1 MNAIQIHTQSDR
13 AQRWIN
19 RYRGQLPLFACVLG
33 FTATGLLPG
42 ISAAGATP
50 ADREYTAIADAE
62 FLVNG
67 CTSHPQRPLPPL
79 QAGASPVYISRAVL
93 AAQQIPIQVFNAG
106 LRHPATVPCV
116 DLGGQA
122 AGCVTTG
129 EAMSLATVQHL
140 LEQGMHWGEQLAKT
154 SSYLI
159 LGECVVG
166 GTTTALAVLAGLGIP
181 AWDKVNSSHVTCN
194 HNQKRQ
200 VVEAGLRQFKM
211 RCETVNA
218 IANLPPPVPVYH
230 AADCSP
236 STTNSF
242 PDPLALV
249 AAIGD
254 PMQVVVAG
262 MVLTA
267 SRTSGVLL
275 AGGTQMLAVYALTRA
290 IAAYHYELWQP
301 ENVVVGTTRWV
312 ANDPTGD
319 TVGLAQLVGDV
330 PLLATGLS
338 FQSSRHPQLRAYEQG
353 YVKEGVG
360 AGGCAIASSLYGNW
374 SLHQLQ
380 AEIEALID
388 QQIQINQSQP
398 QES

>member
-1 MNAIQIHTQSDR
+1 MNAIRIYTQVNQ
-13 AQRWIN
+13 AQRWID
-19 RYRGQLPLFACVLG
+19 RYQGQKPLFACVLG

-67 CTSHPQRPLPPL
+67 CTAHPKRPLPPL
-79 QAGASPVYISRAVL
+79 QAGASPVYLSRAVL

-106 LRHPATVPCV
+106 LRHSPTVPCI

-122 AGCVTTG
+122 ANCVTTG

-140 LEQGMHWGEQLAKT
+140 LAAGMRWGTQLAAT
-154 SSYLI
+154 AAYLI

-194 HNQKRQ
+194 HDQKRQ
-200 VVEAGLRQFKM
+200 VVETGLCQFEARYGM
-211 RCETVNA
+211 VSA
-218 IANLPPPVPVYH
+218 IAHPTH
-230 AADCSP
+230 
-236 STTNSF
+236 STTHQSCPASTNQRSLV
-242 PDPLALV
+242 DPLTLV

-254 PMQVVVAG
+254 PMQIAVAG
-262 MVLTA
+262 MMLTA
-267 SRTSGVLL
+267 SQTSGVLL
-275 AGGTQMLAVYALTRA
+275 AGGTQMLAVYALARA
-290 IAAYHYELWQP
+290 IATSHHIAWQP

-312 ANDPTGD
+312 AEDATGD

-338 FQSSRHPQLRAYEQG
+338 FQTSRHPQLQAYEQG

-360 AGGCAIASSLYGNW
+360 AGGCAIASSLYGGW
-374 SLHQLQ
+374 LLSRLQ
-380 AEIEALID
+380 TEIEALID
-388 QQIQINQSQP
+388 QQIQMINSQN
-398 QES
+398 